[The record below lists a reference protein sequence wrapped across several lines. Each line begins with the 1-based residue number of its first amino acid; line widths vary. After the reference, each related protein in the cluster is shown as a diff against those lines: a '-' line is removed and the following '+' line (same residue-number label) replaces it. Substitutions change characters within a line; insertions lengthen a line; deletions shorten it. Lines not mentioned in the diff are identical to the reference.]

1 MIWNGAQFHLLVNHL
16 PVAGFA
22 GVIFALAFATLT
34 QSLDVKRFVL
44 ATAVV
49 VGLSALAPFWTGE
62 PAEETIEH
70 LPGVDKALI
79 EEHEEAAESA
89 TVLSVVT
96 AVAAA
101 GALLLQRKK
110 VDSMKKSIP
119 AVLVLS
125 LITGAAM
132 AKTAHEGG
140 KIRHPEIRDRAA
152 GAGGGA
158 PANDSD
164 D

>member
-16 PVAGFA
+16 PVIGFIGIIPA
-22 GVIFALAFATLT
+22 VAFAMVAK
-34 QSLDVKRFVL
+34 SLDVKRFVL
-44 ATAVV
+44 ATAVI

-62 PAEETIEH
+62 PAEETLEH

-79 EEHEEAAESA
+79 HEHEEAAEFA

-96 AVAAA
+96 GIAAA

-110 VDSMKKSIP
+110 AGSMNKTLP

-125 LITGAAM
+125 LLTGAAM
-132 AKTAHEGG
+132 ARTAHEGG
-140 KIRHPEIRDRAA
+140 KIRHPELREPAP
-152 GAGGGA
+152 GASAEA
-158 PANDSD
+158 PESPPG
-164 D
+164 

>member
-1 MIWNGAQFHLLVNHL
+1 MIWNGAQLHLLVNHL
-16 PVAGFA
+16 PVVGFM
-22 GVIFALAFATLT
+22 GVIAALAVAMFIR
-34 QSLDVKRFVL
+34 SLDVRRFVL
-44 ATAVV
+44 ATTVV

-79 EEHEEAAESA
+79 EEHEEAAEFA
-89 TVLSVVT
+89 TVLAVVT

-110 VDSMKKSIP
+110 VESLRKTLP
-119 AVLVLS
+119 AVFALS

-140 KIRHPEIRDRAA
+140 KIRHPEIRDIAA
-152 GAGGGA
+152 GASGGA
-158 PANDSD
+158 PAKDGD